1 MHLPQVVPP
10 EEWQAARDELL
21 VKEKAH
27 MRAADALAAERRRL
41 PMVAFDGDYEF
52 EGPDGRVGLVD
63 LFEGRRQ
70 LLTYHFMMEPGGAPC
85 GGCSCFVDNLGHP
98 AHLNARDTTFALT
111 SRAPQDEIRAHKER
125 MEWDVPW
132 FTVLNEDFSRDVGVD
147 TGFGLSVFI
156 RDDEDNVFRSYFI
169 THRGVEALG
178 PHWSLLDL
186 TPYGRQEE
194 WEDSPPGTPQTPPYQ
209 WWRLHD
215 EYEFA
220 AS

>member
-1 MHLPQVVPP
+1 MHMPQVVSP

-27 MRAADALAAERRRL
+27 MRASDALAAERRRL
-41 PMVAFDGDYEF
+41 PMVAFEGNYEF
-52 EGPDGRVGLVD
+52 EGPDGRVGLLD
-63 LFEGRRQ
+63 LFDGRRQ
-70 LLTYHFMMEPGGAPC
+70 LIAYHFMMEPGAAPC

-98 AHLNARDTTFALT
+98 AHLNARDTTFVLT
-111 SRAPQDEIRAHKER
+111 SRAPQDEIERHKER
-125 MEWDVPW
+125 MGWSVPW
-132 FTVLNEDFSRDVGVD
+132 FTVLGKDFYREVGVD
-147 TGFGLSVFI
+147 TGFGLSVLI
-156 RDDEDNVFRSYFI
+156 RDDEDNVYRSYFI
-169 THRGVEALG
+169 THRGVETLG

-215 EYEFA
+215 EYA
-220 AS
+220 TA